1 MTIILFC
8 VILFVSG
15 KKRYKM
21 NKAEFLK
28 KLGFPEGMP
37 TDNVHFVPVGNSPM
51 DNLKMNLIESL
62 KIPSG
67 IDPMDVFITLM
78 NADIQIVK
86 GVGTN
91 SLNLSFQDNVDPKI
105 IEIIRQAVN
114 DKLQLNQ
121 HGRVRFSVVDKDDKV
136 FSTDGD
142 SAMRNFAEISRHVLS
157 EYPNCYAKIHGDLN
171 LRDYTR
177 KDLEKFDVSCLA
189 SVIVGGDFYP
199 SKFSKVFPYRV
210 VGTFDC
216 HGLGKNYL
224 TSGVSL
230 PITPKINC
238 VNSIENY
245 DVLMDILPQGLETL
259 IVEPKLV
266 RESFVKENFISVEAF
281 IKKYPNVKVIGR
293 NGIYLSDVYNAIKSG
308 NNNASI
314 ETPQIVSEPVRPAR
328 KTEVNTGV
336 EQRKLGTHL
345 TVNDLRK
352 YCRTIH
358 INGVYKY
365 QDFSDADLRNL
376 IKEVLKKYTN
386 LKTKQKKAMENG
398 ELVDCIDFS
407 EFTLFV
413 KNLDDF
419 IEKYKEKK
427 TESQQQ
433 VKEPVRKKKQVT
445 KPQSVGRT
453 PMDIKKYITRNQF
466 DEIAKSVKP
475 DVALQLLHDVQDI
488 NLNPLDLRSN
498 GTVPIVKN
506 GTEISAPNITKYG
519 GCCLRQKIKSK
530 SIIWHVANN
539 ENGGVILVCVGFSTN
554 SDKMKELVSQAL
566 KLKMYTAAELDSR
579 GYIDVKT
586 IIDGGN
592 SGNGNSDTDVDL
604 SFLNGGILNQ
614 KKADMSHPGR

>member
-1 MTIILFC
+1 
-8 VILFVSG
+8 
-15 KKRYKM
+15 M

-28 KLGFPEGMP
+28 KLGFPDGMP

-121 HGRVRFSVVDKDDKV
+121 QGRVRFSVVDKDDKV

-245 DVLMDILPQGLETL
+245 DALMDILPQGLETL

-308 NNNASI
+308 NNNTI
-314 ETPQIVSEPVRPAR
+314 VETPQIVSEPVRSER
-328 KTEVNTGV
+328 KTEANTGV

-345 TVNDLRK
+345 TVNDLCM
-352 YCRTIH
+352 YCHTIY
-358 INGVYKY
+358 IKDENGKDVYKY
-365 QDFSDADLRNL
+365 EDFEEKHDLRNA
-376 IKEVLKKYTN
+376 IKDVLKIYTN
-386 LKTKQKKAMENG
+386 LKTKKIVKDSDG
-398 ELVDCIDFS
+398 KDIITIELSDFA
-407 EFTLFV
+407 LFV
-413 KNLDDF
+413 QDLDDL
-419 IEKYKEKK
+419 IKKMNKEQKTEHQQQVVKK
-427 TESQQQ
+427 TE
-433 VKEPVRKKKQVT
+433 PKKKQIA
-445 KPQSVGRT
+445 KPQSVSRT
-453 PMDIKKYITRNQF
+453 SVDIKKYITQNQF
-466 DEIAKSVKP
+466 DEIAKSVKR
-475 DVALQLLHDVQDI
+475 DVALQLLQDVQDI
-488 NLNPLDLRSN
+488 KHNPLDPQLKGKVTIERN
-498 GTVPIVKN
+498 GK
-506 GTEISAPNITKYG
+506 EIIAPNITKYG
-519 GCCLRQKIKSK
+519 GCCLRQNIKNK
-530 SIIWHVANN
+530 SIIWHVAND

-554 SDKMKELVSQAL
+554 FDKMKELTSQAL
-566 KLKMYTAAELDSR
+566 SSKTYTTTELKAKEYVD
-579 GYIDVKT
+579 IKT
-586 IIDGGN
+586 IIGGGN
-592 SGNGNSDTDVDL
+592 SGGVNSDTDVDL
-604 SFLNGGILNQ
+604 SVLNGGILNQ
-614 KKADMSHPGR
+614 KKADMSYPGR

>member
-1 MTIILFC
+1 MD
-8 VILFVSG
+8 
-15 KKRYKM
+15 
-21 NKAEFLK
+21 KAECLK
-28 KLGFPEGMP
+28 KLGFPDGMP

-51 DNLKMNLIESL
+51 DNLKMHLIESL

-91 SLNLSFQDNVDPKI
+91 SLNLSFQDNVNPEI
-105 IEIIRQAVN
+105 VEIIRQAVN

-121 HGRVRFSVVDKDDKV
+121 QGRVRFSVVDKDDKV
-136 FSTDGD
+136 FSAGGD
-142 SAMRNFAEISRHVLS
+142 CAMRNFAEISRHVLS
-157 EYPNCYAKIHGDLN
+157 EYPNCYAKIHGNLN

-177 KDLEKFDVSCLA
+177 KDLENFDVSCLA

-210 VGTFDC
+210 DGTFDC

-245 DVLMDILPQGLETL
+245 DALMDILPQGLETL

-308 NNNASI
+308 NNNTI
-314 ETPQIVSEPVRPAR
+314 VETPQIVSEPVRP
-328 KTEVNTGV
+328 KTEANTGV
-336 EQRKLGTHL
+336 KQRKLGTHL

-352 YCRTIH
+352 YCRTID
-358 INGVYKY
+358 IKDVYKY

-386 LKTKQKKAMENG
+386 LKTKQKIETENG

-453 PMDIKKYITRNQF
+453 PMDIKKYITQNQF
-466 DEIAKSVKP
+466 DEIAKSVKR

-519 GCCLRQKIKSK
+519 GCCLRQNIKNK
-530 SIIWHVANN
+530 SIIWHAANN

-566 KLKMYTAAELDSR
+566 KLKKYTAAELDSR

-592 SGNGNSDTDVDL
+592 SGNGNSNTV
-604 SFLNGGILNQ
+604 LNGGGILDQ
-614 KKADMSHPGR
+614 KRADMSHPGR